1 MPTKKSSW
9 RRSKSLRQGKLN
21 KWLVVGGR
29 GGSLA
34 KNGTVRM
41 QLDKKA
47 TTNLCLPCSEVPF
60 PDLVELRIH
69 ISYWISCHHSDPN
82 IDLLTCPFRCGR
94 NDFSS
99 LEEVIQHLSEEPT
112 HCVFDHHGIFQD
124 VKHQMEC
131 VHSCGL

>member
-1 MPTKKSSW
+1 MPTKKSSR

-21 KWLVVGGR
+21 KWLVVAGTR
-29 GGSLA
+29 IGSLA

-41 QLDKKA
+41 RFDKKV
-47 TTNLCLPCSEVPF
+47 TTNLCPPCSEV
-60 PDLVELRIH
+60 ELRVH

-82 IDLLTCPFRCGR
+82 RDVLTCPLGCGR

-99 LEEVIQHLSEEPT
+99 LEEVTQHLLEEPT
-112 HCVFDHHGIFQD
+112 HCAFDHHGIFQD